1 MPINFTPF
9 RNFVDPVSDKLV
21 LTPLPVIIII
31 IIIIIIIFII
41 NTLFEIGK
49 IYMALQKIYSPIYT
63 NLKK

>member
-21 LTPLPVIIII
+21 LTPLPATIIII
-31 IIIIIIIFII
+31 II

-63 NLKK
+63 NLKKQ

>member
-31 IIIIIIIFII
+31 IIIIIIFII

-49 IYMALQKIYSPIYT
+49 VYMALQKIYSPIYT

>member
-1 MPINFTPF
+1 MPINFTPL

-21 LTPLPVIIII
+21 LTPLPATIIII
-31 IIIIIIIFII
+31 II

-63 NLKK
+63 NLKKQ

>member
-31 IIIIIIIFII
+31 IIIIIFII

-49 IYMALQKIYSPIYT
+49 VYMALQKIYSPIYT